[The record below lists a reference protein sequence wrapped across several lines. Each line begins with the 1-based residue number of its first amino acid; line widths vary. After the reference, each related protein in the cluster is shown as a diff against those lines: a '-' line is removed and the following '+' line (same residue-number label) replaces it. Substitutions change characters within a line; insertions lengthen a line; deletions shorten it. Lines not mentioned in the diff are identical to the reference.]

1 MRMPG
6 RRNRQVAQ
14 TGDKPSVLIAHPSA
28 DLYGAD
34 LQLLESVTGLVD
46 AGWRVVVAMPDTGP
60 LQALLEQRGAEVA
73 IARFPVLRR
82 AFASPRGIL
91 RLAGASGRALPG
103 LVSLVRSVDP
113 AVIVVNTA
121 TLPWWQLL
129 ARICRVPVLAHVHEA
144 ETEDRWLIRFL
155 LTAPLLLS
163 TTVVVNS
170 TSSASAACD
179 AVPLLRSRIRLVY
192 NGVLGPD
199 HELDPAPDGPL
210 RAVVVCR
217 LSPRKAPDV
226 ALEAMALVRA
236 AGVDADLEVC
246 GTAFEGYEWFE
257 EQLTARAE
265 QEPLAGHV
273 TWSGY
278 VSPIWPAL
286 QRAHIVLA
294 PSLREPFGNAVVEA
308 QLAGRPV
315 IAAAAHGHLET
326 VQDGET
332 GLLVAPGDVQ
342 ALADAVLR
350 LDADP
355 QLRHRLAQEGRR
367 SAESRFS
374 VARYRAE
381 FASAVADIARGHVP
395 PPTSADT
402 PEDAP
407 AIPGASALSDAATA
421 SGTNPAERPAD

>member
-1 MRMPG
+1 MRMPQRPV
-6 RRNRQVAQ
+6 RRSRRSH
-14 TGDKPSVLIAHPSA
+14 GGSGEPSVLIAHPSA

-82 AFASPRGIL
+82 AYASPRGIVH
-91 RLAGASGRALPG
+91 LAGASGRALPA
-103 LVSLVRSVDP
+103 LVHLVRSVDP

-129 ARICRVPVLAHVHEA
+129 ARICRVPVLVHVHEA
-144 ETEDRWLIRFL
+144 ETEDRWAIRFL
-155 LTAPLLLS
+155 LTAPLMLS
-163 TTVVVNS
+163 TSVVVNS
-170 TSSASAACD
+170 RSSAAAACD

-199 HELDPAPDGPL
+199 HQLDSAPDGPL

-257 EQLTARAE
+257 EQLTSRAE
-265 QEPLAGHV
+265 QVPLTGHV
-273 TWSGY
+273 IWSGY

-286 QRAHIVLA
+286 QRAHVVLA

-326 VQDGET
+326 VEDGET
-332 GLLVAPGDVQ
+332 GLLVAPGDAQ
-342 ALADAVLR
+342 ALADAVVR

-355 QLRHRLAQEGRR
+355 QLRLRLAQQGRR
-367 SAESRFS
+367 SAEARFS
-374 VARYRAE
+374 VARYRTE
-381 FASAVADIARGHVP
+381 FASAVADIARRRVQLTAAEPTTSDP
-395 PPTSADT
+395 PATR
-402 PEDAP
+402 
-407 AIPGASALSDAATA
+407 GAATA
-421 SGTNPAERPAD
+421 SSHR